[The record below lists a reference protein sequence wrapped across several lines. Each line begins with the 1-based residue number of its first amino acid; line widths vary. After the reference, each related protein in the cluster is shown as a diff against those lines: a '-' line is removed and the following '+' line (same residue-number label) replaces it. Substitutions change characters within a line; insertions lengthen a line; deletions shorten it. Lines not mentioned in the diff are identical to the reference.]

1 MNNFSDYKWGASQP
15 NRDIL
20 KNEFH
25 RAALNITTDNG
36 EPLRNIKLQLYFEFD
51 RKVIIWLLIVFR
63 IQLELRKHLIQ
74 LINR

>member
-51 RKVIIWLLIVFR
+51 RKVII
-63 IQLELRKHLIQ
+63 
-74 LINR
+74 